1 MCKLERLYRKFVNS
15 PLTPGCLSGARVLF
29 FLWYFHRSLLC
40 AVEFVDKDL
49 ETQVRALVPGNSGGE
64 LSVYEVSS
72 ITRLEAYSASISSL
86 VGMEYMTGLTYA
98 NLSANKSIQD
108 LTPLT
113 GLTQL
118 EELRLADNAIVDLSP
133 LANLLNL
140 RILRLYDNLITDFS
154 PLKNLV
160 NLEELWLWGNQV
172 SDISTSKYFPDL
184 TTYYLYGNQQWK
196 QLDWFGF
203 FYDGEAPDYDT
214 YGPHWIY
221 HAVHGWLYWQLPD
234 DPYSFT
240 SFWVWSSDLGWSWFS
255 ESTYPFVWSTSRGGW
270 LWYQEGTL
278 SPRLFYNFGTK
289 SWEQL

>member
-1 MCKLERLYRKFVNS
+1 MCRLNAFIEIL
-15 PLTPGCLSGARVLF
+15 PLIPGCLSGARVLF

-98 NLSANKSIQD
+98 NLSANKY
-108 LTPLT
+108 T
-113 GLTQL
+113 GSYPIDRTL

-154 PLKNLV
+154 PFK
-160 NLEELWLWGNQV
+160 
-172 SDISTSKYFPDL
+172 K
-184 TTYYLYGNQQWK
+184 
-196 QLDWFGF
+196 
-203 FYDGEAPDYDT
+203 
-214 YGPHWIY
+214 
-221 HAVHGWLYWQLPD
+221 
-234 DPYSFT
+234 
-240 SFWVWSSDLGWSWFS
+240 SS
-255 ESTYPFVWSTSRGGW
+255 
-270 LWYQEGTL
+270 
-278 SPRLFYNFGTK
+278 
-289 SWEQL
+289 